1 MFVWRISLEIIRNTD
16 KSTKSVKKFDSETT
30 KAFDKLDKALSNAQ
44 TRLTKV
50 KADDGD
56 AGKRMDVVM
65 SNLNAEITICKAM
78 SNSITML
85 CGMLCTALKDRNR
98 QCKAICVK
106 AISYKHESASVG
118 GYADDSLFGNVVI
131 K

>member
-1 MFVWRISLEIIRNTD
+1 MSFHGLIVHFFLDLINIPLTGLSMHLLKDILVGCFQDWAVWN
-16 KSTKSVKKFDSETT
+16 
-30 KAFDKLDKALSNAQ
+30 KAA
-44 TRLTKV
+44 
-50 KADDGD
+50 
-56 AGKRMDVVM
+56 MDIYM
-65 SNLNAEITICKAM
+65 ANLNGEITVCKAV

-106 AISYKHESASVG
+106 AISYKHESAMVG
-118 GYADDSLFGNVVI
+118 GYTDDSIFGNVTL